1 MYFLALWNI
10 NNYFNWNHFAFAL
23 LMIDFFILLFIT
35 EKVESSCNEDSDN
48 SSAQD
53 EDIGKEHGDLSFIQL
68 LL

>member
-1 MYFLALWNI
+1 
-10 NNYFNWNHFAFAL
+10 
-23 LMIDFFILLFIT
+23 MIDFFILLFIT